1 MDVSKEVTK
10 LERLTSKAGGRFK
23 LSVLIQKRLKQL
35 QRRELGTVAP
45 DLKKL
50 MLGVCNEVDNGK
62 IELVTEEIYRE
73 SLRGALARQE
83 KLEKR
88 RK

>member
-10 LERLTSKAGGRFK
+10 MEKLTSLTGGRFK

-35 QRRELGTVAP
+35 QRRELGTSPP
-45 DLKKL
+45 DLKQL
-50 MLGVCNEVDNGK
+50 MDTVCNEIEQGR
-62 IELVTEEIYRE
+62 IELVTEEVYRE

-83 KLEKR
+83 ELQKSK
-88 RK
+88 

>member
-10 LERLTSKAGGRFK
+10 LERLTGKAGGRFK

-35 QRRELGTVAP
+35 QRRELGTAAP

-50 MLGVCNEVDNGK
+50 MLDVCDEIDEGR
-62 IELVTEEIYRE
+62 IELVTEDVYRE
-73 SLRGALARQE
+73 SLRGALARSEELQ
-83 KLEKR
+83 KD
-88 RK
+88 